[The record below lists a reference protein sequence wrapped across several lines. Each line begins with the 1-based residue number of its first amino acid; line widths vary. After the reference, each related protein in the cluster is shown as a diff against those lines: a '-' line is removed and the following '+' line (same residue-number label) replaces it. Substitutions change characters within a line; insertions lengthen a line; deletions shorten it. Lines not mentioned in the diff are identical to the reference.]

1 MFKKSLVLLLV
12 LIIPMLCWA
21 VQLIPRVDFEDAAVL
36 DVVQAI
42 AKGAGMDV
50 VISGD
55 SSLIQNKRTSVHLTQ
70 IAPEDAIEYILRTNS
85 LMSERQ
91 GNTLLIS
98 ISPASQNGAINKGE
112 IEPIFLKYIF
122 AEKVASVLATTM
134 PGLKISPGA
143 AANTI
148 ILQGNLNLIA
158 AAKELIAAIDKPI
171 PQILIES
178 KVLEISS
185 SDSLRLGVT
194 YGGSQNGVFKFVTN
208 KDTGQTKPAEDL
220 QTTINALISSGK
232 AKVVATPRIA
242 TLDNQE
248 AIINI
253 GSRIPYAV
261 PVSGSSATAQWSVQY
276 IDAGVKLK
284 ITPRLGDDGWI
295 STSIQP
301 EVSAISEWITTAAG
315 EFPVI
320 ATRNAQSTVRV
331 KAGETIVIG
340 GLLSENERENIT
352 KVPILGQIPL
362 IGLLFQNRTVE
373 KAQSEIV
380 FLITPRII

>member
-1 MFKKSLVLLLV
+1 MFKNFAILIVVLFV
-12 LIIPMLCWA
+12 STACWA
-21 VQLIPRVDFEDAAVL
+21 VPLIPRVDFEDAAVL

-55 SSLIQNKRTSVHLTQ
+55 SSLIQNKRTSLHLTQ
-70 IAPEDAIEYILRTNS
+70 IAPEEAIDYILRTNGLVS
-85 LMSERQ
+85 QKQ
-91 GNTLLIS
+91 GNILLIS
-98 ISPASQNGAINKGE
+98 SSPANQNEIVNKGE
-112 IEPIFLKYIF
+112 IEPIFLKYLF
-122 AEKVASVLATTM
+122 ADKVVSMLATTM
-134 PGLKISPGA
+134 PGLKTSPGTT
-143 AANTI
+143 ANTL
-148 ILQGNLNLIA
+148 ILQGNLNLIT
-158 AAKELIAAIDKPI
+158 AAKELISSIDRPI

-185 SDSLRLGVT
+185 SDALRLGVT
-194 YGGSQNGVFKFVTN
+194 YGGSQNGVFKFVTS

-232 AKVVATPRIA
+232 AKVVATPKIA

-284 ITPRLGDDGWI
+284 ITPRLGEDGWI
-295 STSIQP
+295 STAIQP

-362 IGLLFQNRTVE
+362 LGVFFQNKTVE
-373 KAQSEIV
+373 KSQSEIV
-380 FLITPRII
+380 FMITPRII